1 MLIKHT
7 KIVCPLRLYII
18 SEGSEKG
25 IIIVPELIGK
35 GLNSEERVSER
46 DRDRYLFC
54 PNTNT

>member
-18 SEGSEKG
+18 SEDSETG
-25 IIIVPELIGK
+25 IIFIPELIEK
-35 GLNSEERVSER
+35 GLNSEERESE
-46 DRDRYLFC
+46 RDRYLFC

>member
-18 SEGSEKG
+18 SEDSEKG

-35 GLNSEERVSER
+35 GLNSEERVSEG
-46 DRDRYLFC
+46 YLFC